1 MDGER
6 VMAESLSETPSVLR
20 YSDILKVGT
29 PIADMNYSRMIPSN
43 GATFNAN
50 QTIRIPINVPTD
62 AFCNLKGA
70 YLRMKVNNLSSATDH
85 AVRLDP
91 QAGGAAFID
100 TWRIVSGTGGLLEE
114 VIHYNAVYSLM
125 TDLTGQQ
132 HTLSTLALTDGS
144 IQQTSGNT
152 SVDTLPVSGDVTPA
166 AMVGAVNIA
175 ESGSYTFT
183 HVPMS
188 GLFQTDRLVPFGFAN
203 GTAYIEIV
211 LPTAN
216 FPMAKNHASHVTDL
230 SWSITDV
237 ELNVPVLRMGAEFNA
252 SFRELL
258 SSGMPISWHGQSF
271 NNVQSVVATTGGA
284 ASQQTIT
291 LASRKRSVKSI
302 FSIFRLQ
309 SDMTNNEADSTSA
322 RQGATCSQW
331 SYEIGGIQYPVAPV
345 QLSATNVGETYSHL
359 VRCLNNLGNSYAG
372 TTMNR
377 TSFVATN
384 ATNKGSKIA
393 YGLDL
398 ESYGH
403 SDVQSGK
410 NLSGQGLPIV
420 FRPTISTGN
429 AMLLDCYLLHDVV
442 YTLDGVSGTITAA
455 S

>member
-1 MDGER
+1 
-6 VMAESLSETPSVLR
+6 
-20 YSDILKVGT
+20 
-29 PIADMNYSRMIPSN
+29 
-43 GATFNAN
+43 
-50 QTIRIPINVPTD
+50 
-62 AFCNLKGA
+62 
-70 YLRMKVNNLSSATDH
+70 MKVNNNNSGANDV
-85 AVRLDP
+85 VRLDP

-114 VIHYNAVYSLM
+114 IIHYNAVYSLM

-144 IQQTSGNT
+144 IQQLNAVTAMGTESMPISGAEGTADAAITGATS
-152 SVDTLPVSGDVTPA
+152 
-166 AMVGAVNIA
+166 IA
-175 ESGSYTFT
+175 KSSNYTFT
-183 HVPMS
+183 HTPMS

-203 GTAYIEIV
+203 GTAYVEIV
-211 LPTAN
+211 LPTAQ
-216 FPMAKNHASHVTDL
+216 FPLASNDDSPTTAAL
-230 SWSITDV
+230 SWTITDV

-271 NNVQSVVATTGGA
+271 SNVQSVIPNGGA
-284 ASQQTIT
+284 GQQTVT

-302 FSIFRLQ
+302 FSIFRKQ
-309 SDMTNNEADSTSA
+309 SDMTSGAADSSSA
-322 RQGATCSQW
+322 RQGGAVTQW

-345 QLSATNVGETYSHL
+345 QSSATNVGETYSHL
-359 VRCLNNLGNSYAG
+359 IRCLNNLGNSYAG

-377 TSFVATN
+377 ATFLTTD
-384 ATNKGSKIA
+384 AVSKVA

-420 FRPTISTGN
+420 FRPTMN
-429 AMLLDCYLLHDVV
+429 PPADLLLDCYLLHDVV

>member
-1 MDGER
+1 MDQER
-6 VMAESLSETPSVLR
+6 VYAESLSETPSVLR

-43 GATFNAN
+43 GATFTQN
-50 QTIRIPINVPTD
+50 QTIRIPINVPVD

-70 YLRMKVNNLSSATDH
+70 YLRMKVNNTSTASDH
-85 AVRLDP
+85 EVRLDP

-100 TWRIVSGTGGLLEE
+100 TWRIVSGTGALLEE
-114 VIHYNAVYSLM
+114 IIHYNACYALM

-144 IQQTSGNT
+144 IQQTAANT
-152 SVDTLPVSGDVTPA
+152 SAATLPVSGSTVSAD
-166 AMVGAVNIA
+166 MVGAVKIA
-175 ESGSYTFT
+175 ENTGYTFT

-216 FPMAKNHASHVTDL
+216 FPLARDNATHATDL

-271 NNVQSVVATTGGA
+271 NNVQSVVASTGGA
-284 ASQQTIT
+284 AAQQTVT

-309 SDMTNNEADSTSA
+309 SDMTEHDADSSSA
-322 RQGATCSQW
+322 RQGCACTQW

-345 QLSATNVGETYSHL
+345 QASATNIGETYSHL

-377 TSFVATN
+377 TTFVTTN
-384 ATNKGSKIA
+384 ASNKGSKIA

-420 FRPTISTGN
+420 FRPTITTS
-429 AMLLDCYLLHDVV
+429 ASMLLDCYLLHDVV
-442 YTLDGVSGTITAA
+442 YTLDGISGTITAA

>member
-6 VMAESLSETPSVLR
+6 VYAESLSETPSVLR

-43 GATFNAN
+43 GATFTAN
-50 QTIRIPINVPTD
+50 QTIRIPLNVPVD

-70 YLRMKVNNLSSATDH
+70 YIRMKVNNNASAGNDEF
-85 AVRLDP
+85 RLDP
-91 QAGGAAFID
+91 QAGGASFID
-100 TWRIVSGTGGLLEE
+100 TWRVVSGTGGLLEE
-114 VIHYNAVYSLM
+114 VIHYNAIYALM

-144 IQQTSGNT
+144 IQQGASATTMAQLPISGGT
-152 SVDTLPVSGDVTPA
+152 ASAIT
-166 AMVGAVNIA
+166 GAVQVTEGN
-175 ESGSYTFT
+175 SYTFT

-188 GLFQTDRLVPFGFAN
+188 GLFQTDRLIPFGFAN
-203 GTAYIEIV
+203 GTAYVEIV
-211 LPTAN
+211 LPTGN
-216 FPMAKNHASHVTDL
+216 FPVAWEHNSGSTMD
-230 SWSITDV
+230 WSITDV

-271 NNVQSVVATTGGA
+271 SNVQSVVPTAGSAT
-284 ASQQTIT
+284 QQTIT

-309 SDMTNNEADSTSA
+309 ADMTNGKADSTSA
-322 RQGATCSQW
+322 RQGCTVTQW
-331 SYEIGGIQYPVAPV
+331 SYEIGGIQYPVAPC
-345 QLSATNVGETYSHL
+345 QCSATNVGETYSHL

-372 TTMNR
+372 TNMNR
-377 TSFVATN
+377 ATFLPTN
-384 ATNKGSKIA
+384 AVSKIA
-393 YGLDL
+393 YGIDL

-420 FRPTISTGN
+420 FRPTILTSG

-442 YTLDGVSGTITAA
+442 YTLDGVSGTITA
-455 S
+455 SS